1 MSYVCGLCKMLSFGG
16 HLVYLAYFTMG
27 RTFLHWSG
35 PFPWGDACP
44 QLTQCGIGRGQPP
57 CHRRFL
63 VQSDCVRI
71 KGSKE
76 YLRKLGL
83 PLGIGKACACTQ
95 NFLRHLPVSKHE
107 QKAVINVTKSI
118 GNRPSR
124 VVKSLLVDELDRVD
138 RQNSQV
144 DRCIRLN
151 RLPTVSIVYVVQ
163 SLQICRGGGKFDRS
177 HYTTTR
183 RNAVMTFGVEK
194 LQCLKRGVAAGF
206 GHHGRV
212 VNVVQSLQI
221 CRGANFTG
229 LTTPLHVGMLSWR
242 LV

>member
-1 MSYVCGLCKMLSFGG
+1 MLSFGG
-16 HLVYLAYFTMG
+16 HLVYLEYFTMG

-151 RLPTVSIVYVVQ
+151 RLQCLLYRSSRVSKYA
-163 SLQICRGGGKFDRS
+163 GGGQIWQVS
-177 HYTTTR
+177 LHHYTSECCHDVWCRKTT
-183 RNAVMTFGVEK
+183 
-194 LQCLKRGVAAGF
+194 
-206 GHHGRV
+206 
-212 VNVVQSLQI
+212 
-221 CRGANFTG
+221 
-229 LTTPLHVGMLSWR
+229 LSEEHDHIFDDKFK
-242 LV
+242 

>member
-1 MSYVCGLCKMLSFGG
+1 MLSFGG
-16 HLVYLAYFTMG
+16 HLVYLEYFTMG

-57 CHRRFL
+57 SHRPFL

-83 PLGIGKACACTQ
+83 RLGIGKACACTP

-151 RLPTVSIVYVVQ
+151 RLQCLLYRSSRVSKYA
-163 SLQICRGGGKFDRS
+163 GGGKFDRS

-194 LQCLKRGVAAGF
+194 LHCLKQEVWPPGSAITV
-206 GHHGRV
+206 
-212 VNVVQSLQI
+212 
-221 CRGANFTG
+221 G
-229 LTTPLHVGMLSWR
+229 L
-242 LV
+242 